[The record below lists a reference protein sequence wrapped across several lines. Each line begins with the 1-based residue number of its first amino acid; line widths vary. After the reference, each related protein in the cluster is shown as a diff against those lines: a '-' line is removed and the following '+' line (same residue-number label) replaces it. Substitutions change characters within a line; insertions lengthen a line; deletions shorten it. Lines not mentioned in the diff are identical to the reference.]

1 MGWGWGSYRIRG
13 YKLWE
18 KAREWYMGEVGER
31 KGQDGNNV
39 IIFSK
44 VESYYNTYAFY
55 LQIQRRVYMI
65 ERYLNS

>member
-1 MGWGWGSYRIRG
+1 
-13 YKLWE
+13 
-18 KAREWYMGEVGER
+18 MGEVGER